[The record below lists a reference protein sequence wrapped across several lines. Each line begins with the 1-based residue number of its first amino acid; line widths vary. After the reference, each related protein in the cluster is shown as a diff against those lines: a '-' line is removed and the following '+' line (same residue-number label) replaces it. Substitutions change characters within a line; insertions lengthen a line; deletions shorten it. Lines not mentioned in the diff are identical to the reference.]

1 MRTTRTR
8 LFSFAAAFVML
19 LTLAAFFPCCAVKSG
34 AEALENHFDKQDDQ
48 EVIYDKS
55 KWIQPRE
62 WNSPKID
69 PKNYEGYT
77 MLYFDKIGVYETA
90 AGKTQRVYCSIS
102 NAEDPVSQMKFHVF
116 YDTRLKVKNN
126 SQGYPMNPGKAVA
139 DFSTGSAMIKEGQL
153 VFYAYSPTDVK
164 LGRGSV
170 FTIDFEIPEDCEAGD
185 LYPIGISYVDD
196 GIAYDTFMNSAQDD
210 LGKLH
215 MTYLFTRAIT
225 NGYLRILGEPRIK
238 KADLTLKT
246 PRDGV
251 KCTTDPKEWFGNIP
265 SGVNVTD
272 LMWIESESMAL
283 GTEGDV
289 FEEGKTYTLQFKL
302 TPAYGR
308 NFSKKF
314 QASVN
319 GINLPYNG
327 DDITMGGTFYF
338 DIKAEARIRGD
349 LNNDGFVNITDLTR
363 LAAHI
368 KGRKLLPD
376 PTLADFN
383 GDGKVNII
391 DLTKLAAHI
400 KGKRLLI
407 DPEYTDI
414 IDIPD

>member
-1 MRTTRTR
+1 
-8 LFSFAAAFVML
+8 
-19 LTLAAFFPCCAVKSG
+19 
-34 AEALENHFDKQDDQ
+34 
-48 EVIYDKS
+48 
-55 KWIQPRE
+55 
-62 WNSPKID
+62 
-69 PKNYEGYT
+69 
-77 MLYFDKIGVYETA
+77 MLYFDKIGVSETA

-215 MTYLFTRAIT
+215 MTYLFTKGIY
-225 NGYLRILGEPRIK
+225 NGYLKILGEPRIK

-251 KCTTDPKEWFGNIP
+251 KCTTDPKEWFGKIP

-272 LMWIESESMAL
+272 LMWMETNSLTDI
-283 GTEGDV
+283 TEDDT
-289 FEEGKTYTLQFKL
+289 FKKGKTYILQFKL
-302 TPAYGR
+302 TPAYGS

-327 DDITMGGTFYF
+327 DNITMGGTFYTK
-338 DIKAEARIRGD
+338 ITALGRIRGD
-349 LNNDGFVNITDLTR
+349 LNNDGLVNVTDLTR

-368 KGRKLLPD
+368 KGKKLLPD
-376 PTLADFN
+376 PNLADLN
-383 GDGKVNII
+383 GDGKVNIT
-391 DLTKLAAHI
+391 DRTRLAAHI
-400 KGKRLLI
+400 KGKKLLN
-407 DPEYTDI
+407 
-414 IDIPD
+414 